1 MGFKYGSQ
9 ELVDE
14 ILRMQDEDPEIQAK
28 LKGLSFNLILV
39 GTDAPGGVDWQYAIS
54 LDKGRFTNVN
64 VDTQPV
70 PSDLRGAAFDKE
82 RFDAKVISDH
92 DTLYR
97 LVTGRSDVMD
107 VIQKVKV
114 VGDFGKFM
122 TQLKGFTSF
131 IEFLSTIDI
140 DL

>member
-14 ILRMQDEDPEIQAK
+14 ILRMQDEDPEIKAK

-39 GTDAPGGVDWQYAIS
+39 GTDAPGNVDWQYAIS
-54 LDKGRFTNVN
+54 LDKGKFTNVD
-64 VDTQPV
+64 VDIQPAQ
-70 PSDLRGAAFDKE
+70 SDLRGEKFDKE
-82 RFDAKVISDH
+82 KFDAKVISDH
-92 DTLYR
+92 DTLYK

-114 VGDFGKFM
+114 IGDFGKFIS
-122 TQLKGFTSF
+122 QLKGFTGF

-140 DL
+140 DP